1 MAYNEAGTYFVTGS
15 EDATIF
21 FFAVHSKML
30 TPIGFVEVGGPVVKV
45 QWTPNTTT
53 SQGDVIVFL
62 RQGCVVTIPCPSLDE
77 VDQTKSFALLNIQ
90 PTGGYR
96 LLSIKSKLLHE
107 EQSMEKLKRYEFE
120 KKARQELRAARAER
134 EPETEEDAQRL
145 DDEEELIR
153 QGILSEI
160 ADWAPS
166 YPAEPSPITYASL
179 DPLDPKQFWLAFDDY
194 DAGYLY
200 QCKLG
205 NPPVSD
211 EEAKLII
218 KRKKAEKAALL
229 RAVATKDELDDSG
242 STDRK
247 EDLESEE
254 TDESD
259 LQEVESRDLEFAD
272 HLEEAEPVASAKFDN
287 NDETTIT
294 CWTFSSSGYRLFAGL
309 KDGCIRVQ
317 LLERPFDMTS
327 FKGFWL
333 LRIHDNK
340 RGAVTR
346 ITLTHDEKFVISVS
360 QDGTFFVYDLM
371 SEELQNK
378 EMKEYRARIPSAYEA
393 TVPADDIVDPKA
405 RSIEQAKQKAE
416 YDRLMNLV
424 EQKKAETRKKVTELR
439 LRFKHLKEQ
448 NEKLPERIRLGKEEF
463 DLVPHI
469 RTDLL
474 KERAAKI
481 DLVYRETAWMS
492 EKYRLALEKLENA
505 FQRSLDC
512 DRILVRAFST
522 GHCVSS
528 VRTNKLSN
536 EHVRTKEALQQA
548 KAEQL
553 ARKVQMDQQS
563 APRSIQSNQD
573 DSTAQKKITSESSQ
587 QQMKGARGLRV
598 ARKLHV
604 LEEAQRRRQARRA
617 QWEQLEAMKPAD
629 NYEDPEDLKAIAL
642 AKENMGDFKLK
653 SAQNYIVSD
662 RSKLNAFGAKCRLVE
677 MTEEAFNL
685 RNSFNKTLVALRD
698 KKIHLIKEF
707 HRINELLQDIQC
719 DLPEGEPA
727 YKLEIPF
734 LSSEEYPERE
744 FTYTNSDLLRFKRE
758 REELTEAQSSQSATK
773 SLATITTKASSKQGG
788 NAIVHVFSEAL
799 YPQSMFRSGP
809 DIEEEESQSLPGRT
823 SRQVIL
829 IPLHS
834 LALELCL
841 VSLRKQLTQ
850 CALKQPLLTGLVGT
864 PIPELIPLDEKQ
876 MEGFDGVR
884 LIKTTSPVR
893 PDPVS
898 VSHTY
903 IKPADTEEDDGDR
916 DLNRRAIKAAVTPE
930 SDSQRQVPAIEGR
943 QTTSQS
949 PDSEFK
955 VSGSVRPALPEA
967 YHMESAE
974 QKRRQIQALYQRQE
988 LINSVG
994 RLVRCFDAEVRMTRH
1009 ARFKLDVLLK
1019 RTELHQLTLFEE
1031 FRLLKDFEKSEMVLT
1046 ERKQLRDSEK
1056 SEVNFKISELNS
1068 KIDMR
1073 KKEIERLTQREHALH
1088 EEFKAS
1094 LGEGH
1099 RFTDFL
1105 TRVFK
1110 KRIKRKKQESAEAG
1124 SDESADSSSSSSDES
1139 SFDESEDESDEDE
1152 NILDL
1157 DTCPV
1162 GCPLEDYEN
1171 TCAIR
1176 ERRLDVEEDISEEKK
1191 ALDLLKKDLESWSKK
1206 QRIVEAAQ
1214 KQAHSELEAF
1224 QLEKQRKLNELDTV
1238 VILRLNQIEYHLNCS
1253 VPADLS
1259 AGLIFERCNLDIL
1272 HQRIRELQDE
1282 KKQQRREQKEAKDR
1296 HVMLQKHKRLFQKEL
1311 EKMTTVCDNEMIDKF
1326 GKIDNIERMESV
1338 VVNPKLEELTTKM
1351 LILQEEFE
1359 KEELDMEEQIRKAR
1373 DNCIAQIREN
1383 TAVLSQTLML
1393 FNEKEHLQSDLNNKQ
1408 GAKIGYIDTS
1418 DNQMETKEIQRLT
1431 ELVKTQEKEISQLS
1445 QELDVLTRVSLTG
1458 FGGSRPKNG
1467 K

>member
-1 MAYNEAGTYFVTGS
+1 
-15 EDATIF
+15 
-21 FFAVHSKML
+21 ML
-30 TPIGFVEVGGPVVKV
+30 IPIGFVEVGGPVVKV
-45 QWTPNTTT
+45 QWTPSTTA
-53 SQGDVIVFL
+53 SRGDVIVFL
-62 RQGCVVTIPCPSLDE
+62 RQGCVLTIPCPSLDE
-77 VDQTKSFALLNIQ
+77 VDQTKSFALLSIQ
-90 PTGGYR
+90 PIGGYR

-107 EQSMEKLKRYEFE
+107 EQSAEKLQHYEFE
-120 KKARQELRAARAER
+120 KKTRQDLRAARAER

-153 QGILSEI
+153 QGVLSEI
-160 ADWAPS
+160 ADWTPS
-166 YPAEPSPITYASL
+166 YPAQPSPVIYASL

-200 QCKLG
+200 KCKLG

-211 EEAKLII
+211 EEAKIVM
-218 KRKKAEKAALL
+218 KRKKAEKAALF
-229 RAVATKDELDDSG
+229 RAVATKPDLDDSG
-242 STDRK
+242 STNRK
-247 EDLESEE
+247 EGLETEG
-254 TDESD
+254 TDESHSH
-259 LQEVESRDLEFAD
+259 EIGSNELEFAD
-272 HLEEAEPVASAKFDN
+272 HLEEAEPVASAKFYK

-294 CWTFSSSGYRLFAGL
+294 YWIFSSSGYRLFAGL

-317 LLERPFDMTS
+317 LLERPFDLTS
-327 FKGFWL
+327 FKDFWL
-333 LRIHDNK
+333 LRMHDNK

-346 ITLTHDEKFVISVS
+346 ITLTHDEKFLISVS

-371 SEELQNK
+371 SEELQNT
-378 EMKEYRARIPSAYEA
+378 EMKEYRARIPSAYET
-393 TVPADDIVDPKA
+393 TVSADDIVDPRA
-405 RSIEQAKQKAE
+405 LSVEQAKQKAE

-424 EQKKAETRKKVTELR
+424 ELKKTETRKKVTELR

-469 RTDLL
+469 RADLL
-474 KERAAKI
+474 KERAAKV

-505 FQRSLDC
+505 FQRPLDC

-536 EHVRTKEALQQA
+536 EHIRTKEALQQA

-553 ARKVQMDQQS
+553 AKKAQIDQPS
-563 APRSIQSNQD
+563 SPRSIQTKLD
-573 DSTAQKKITSESSQ
+573 DSAAQKKIISESSQ

-604 LEEAQRRRQARRA
+604 LEETQRRRQARRA

-629 NYEDPEDLKAIAL
+629 NYEDPEDLKAITL

-662 RSKLNAFGAKCRLVE
+662 RAKLNAFGAKCRLVE
-677 MTEEAFNL
+677 MTEE
-685 RNSFNKTLVALRD
+685 
-698 KKIHLIKEF
+698 
-707 HRINELLQDIQC
+707 
-719 DLPEGEPA
+719 
-727 YKLEIPF
+727 
-734 LSSEEYPERE
+734 
-744 FTYTNSDLLRFKRE
+744 
-758 REELTEAQSSQSATK
+758 
-773 SLATITTKASSKQGG
+773 GG
-788 NAIVHVFSEAL
+788 NAVVYVFSEAV
-799 YPQSMFRSGP
+799 YPQSVFRNEP
-809 DIEEEESQSLPGRT
+809 DIEESQSLPGRLP
-823 SRQVIL
+823 RQVIL

-834 LALELCL
+834 LALELCVVNL
-841 VSLRKQLTQ
+841 KKQLSQ
-850 CALKQPLLTGLVGT
+850 CALKQLQLTGSVGT
-864 PIPELIPLDEKQ
+864 PIPELISFDEKQ
-876 MEGFDGVR
+876 LKSFDGVR
-884 LIKTTSPVR
+884 LIKTTLPVR
-893 PDPVS
+893 PDPIS

-903 IKPADTEEDDGDR
+903 IKPGDAEEEDGDR
-916 DLNRRAIKAAVTPE
+916 DLERLAIKDAATPE
-930 SDSQRQVPAIEGR
+930 SDSQRQMPAIEGR
-943 QTTSQS
+943 QTTQS
-949 PDSEFK
+949 PDVEFQ
-955 VSGSVRPALPEA
+955 VSGSVRPAFPEA
-967 YHMESAE
+967 YCGGVAE
-974 QKRRQIQALYQRQE
+974 QKRRQIRALYQRQE

-994 RLVRCFDAEVRMTRH
+994 RLIRCFDAEVRMTRH

-1019 RTELHQLTLFEE
+1019 RTELHQLTVFEE

-1046 ERKQLRDSEK
+1046 ERKQVRDSEK

-1068 KIDMR
+1068 RIDVR

-1124 SDESADSSSSSSDES
+1124 SDESAHSSSSSSDES
-1139 SFDESEDESDEDE
+1139 SFEETEDESDEDE

-1157 DTCPV
+1157 DTCPI

-1191 ALDLLKKDLESWSKK
+1191 ALDLLKKELDSWSKK
-1206 QRIVEAAQ
+1206 QRIVETAQ

-1238 VILRLNQIEYHLNCS
+1238 VILRLNQIEYHHNCS

-1296 HVMLQKHKRLFQKEL
+1296 HVMLQKHKKLFQKEL
-1311 EKMTTVCDNEMIDKF
+1311 EKMTAVCDHEMIDKF

-1383 TAVLSQTLML
+1383 TAVVSQTLML
-1393 FNEKEHLQSDLNNKQ
+1393 FNEKERLQSDLNNGQ
-1408 GAKIGYIDTS
+1408 GAK
-1418 DNQMETKEIQRLT
+1418 
-1431 ELVKTQEKEISQLS
+1431 
-1445 QELDVLTRVSLTG
+1445 VSE
-1458 FGGSRPKNG
+1458 FKNSLPFLAKYPG
-1467 K
+1467 